1 MQGKLYIYLDNIYT
15 LSYMEV
21 DIFQRFNFQ
30 RLDGLF
36 RYKKKTFN
44 KTANTILCLAK
55 KKKNPS

>member
-36 RYKKKTFN
+36 RYKKKHSTKQQIQFYV
-44 KTANTILCLAK
+44 
-55 KKKNPS
+55 

>member
-36 RYKKKTFN
+36 RYKKNIQQNSKYNFMF
-44 KTANTILCLAK
+44 
-55 KKKNPS
+55 S